1 MDLAVAMLAIVGLGI
16 WRMVTTDGNK
26 PAKPVMNE
34 DGTVTYPDSALPIGE
49 NLELLYEVDAYTY
62 ILKELG
68 LM

>member
-1 MDLAVAMLAIVGLGI
+1 MDLAIAMLAIVILGV
-16 WRMVTTDGNK
+16 WRMNVTKGNRDTA
-26 PAKPVMNE
+26 PIMNE
-34 DGTVTYPDSALPIGE
+34 DGTVTYPEKMLPIRQ

>member
-1 MDLAVAMLAIVGLGI
+1 MDLAIAMLAIVILGV
-16 WRMVTTDGNK
+16 WRMNVTKGNRDTA
-26 PAKPVMNE
+26 PIMNE
-34 DGTVTYPDSALPIGE
+34 DGTVTYPEKMLPIGQ